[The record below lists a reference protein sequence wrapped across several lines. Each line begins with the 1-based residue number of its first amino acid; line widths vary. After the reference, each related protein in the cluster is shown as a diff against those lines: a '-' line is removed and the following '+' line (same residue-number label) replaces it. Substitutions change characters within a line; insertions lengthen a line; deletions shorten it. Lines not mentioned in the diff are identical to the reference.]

1 MDWYSKIQDMARLI
15 LFLGY
20 FFLFEQMLSRRYT
33 LTYLIFAGFL
43 LGILA
48 GWLVGEPILPVAEPM
63 QELFLRLLKMA
74 ILPLVITSITSAVIQ
89 VGSRRGLGLIS
100 LRTIIYYLTTSLL
113 AIFTGQILVNIFQP
127 GKGADI
133 GLEARPEGIG
143 VVDQTFGE
151 LLLNIIPENPFE
163 AMANGDVLPVIFFSL
178 LFGFF
183 VTRLKT
189 DQRTFLGG
197 FFKAAF
203 EAMMKLTSFVI
214 WTAPVGVFG
223 IIAGIVAKTGFEAF
237 SSLGKFFLV
246 VLTGLSIHFFVTLPL
261 LLKYIGKCRPVT
273 HYRGMLPAL
282 MTAFSTCSTIVTL
295 PLTMKAVTEVSG
307 ASKKAAG
314 FVLPIG
320 ATINM
325 DGTALYECVATIFIA
340 QVYGFELGPA
350 QQGIV
355 VLTAV
360 LASVGAASIPMSG
373 LVMMSVILKAVGL
386 PLEGVA
392 MILAVDRI
400 LDMFRTTV
408 NVFSDSVGAVVISR
422 LEGDPP
428 DDYEP
433 QPGSP

>member
-1 MDWYSKIQDMARLI
+1 MGSKRH
-15 LFLGY
+15 
-20 FFLFEQMLSRRYT
+20 R
-33 LTYLIFAGFL
+33 LTYFIFAGFF

-48 GWLVGEPILPVAEPM
+48 GWLLGDRILPVAGPM

-89 VGSRRGLGLIS
+89 VGSSRGLGRIGF
-100 LRTIIYYLTTSLL
+100 RTLVYYLSTSLL
-113 AIFTGQILVNIFQP
+113 AILTGQLLVNIFRP
-127 GKGADI
+127 GKGA
-133 GLEARPEGIG
+133 GFLLESKPENIG
-143 VVDQTFGE
+143 VSDQPLGE
-151 LLLNIIPENPFE
+151 ILLNIIPENPFA
-163 AMANGDVLPVIFFSL
+163 AMAQGDVLPVIFFSL

-183 VTRLKT
+183 ITRLKVE
-189 DQRTFLGG
+189 QRNLLGS

-203 EAMMKLTSFVI
+203 DAMMKLTSFVI
-214 WTAPVGVFG
+214 WTAPIGVFG
-223 IIAGIVAKTGFEAF
+223 IMAGIVARTGFEAF
-237 SSLGKFFLV
+237 ASLGKFFLV
-246 VLTGLSIHFFVTLPL
+246 VLAGLSIHFFITLPL
-261 LLKYIGKCRPVT
+261 ILKFMGRFSPVK
-273 HYRGMLPAL
+273 HYRGMLSAL

-307 ASKKAAG
+307 ASDKSAG

-340 QVYGFELGPA
+340 QVYGFELGFA

-360 LASVGAASIPMSG
+360 LASIGAASIPMSG
-373 LVMMSVILKAVGL
+373 LVMMSIILKAVGL

-392 MILAVDRI
+392 LILAVDRI

-422 LEGDPP
+422 LEGD
-428 DDYEP
+428 
-433 QPGSP
+433 

>member
-1 MDWYSKIQDMARLI
+1 MV
-15 LFLGY
+15 
-20 FFLFEQMLSRRYT
+20 SRKHT
-33 LTYLIFAGFL
+33 LTYLIFAGFF

-48 GWLVGEPILPVAEPM
+48 GWLMGESVLPVAEPM

-89 VGSRRGLGLIS
+89 VGSSRGLGLIS
-100 LRTIIYYLTTSLL
+100 LRTFIYYLTTSLL
-113 AIFTGQILVNIFQP
+113 AILTGQILVNILKP
-127 GKGADI
+127 GKGASLLLESRPGEI
-133 GLEARPEGIG
+133 GA
-143 VVDQTFGE
+143 VDQKFSD
-151 LLLNIIPENPFE
+151 LLLNIIPENPFR

-183 VTRLKT
+183 VTRLKSE
-189 DQRTFLGG
+189 QRYLLGG
-197 FFKAAF
+197 FFRAAF

-223 IIAGIVAKTGFEAF
+223 IISGIVARTGFDAF
-237 SSLGKFFLV
+237 APLGRFFLV
-246 VLTGLSIHFFVTLPL
+246 VLAGLSIHFFITLPL
-261 LLKYIGKCRPVT
+261 ILKYMGKCRPLI
-273 HYRGMLPAL
+273 HYRGMLSAL

-340 QVYGFELGPA
+340 QVYGFDLGLS
-350 QQGIV
+350 QQGIIV
-355 VLTAV
+355 FTAV
-360 LASVGAASIPMSG
+360 LASIGAASIPMSG
-373 LVMMSVILKAVGL
+373 LVMMSIILKAVGL

-392 MILAVDRI
+392 MILAVDRV
-400 LDMFRTTV
+400 LDMFRTAV

-422 LEGDPP
+422 LEGDPLP
-428 DDYEP
+428 EP
-433 QPGSP
+433 VE

>member
-1 MDWYSKIQDMARLI
+1 M
-15 LFLGY
+15 
-20 FFLFEQMLSRRYT
+20 
-33 LTYLIFAGFL
+33 IFAGFF
-43 LGILA
+43 LGILM
-48 GWLVGEPILPVAEPM
+48 GWLVGEPILSVAEPM
-63 QELFLRLLKMA
+63 QDLFLRLLRMA

-89 VGSRRGLGLIS
+89 VGSSKGLGLIS
-100 LRTIIYYLTTSLL
+100 LRTIIYYISTSLL

-127 GKGADI
+127 GKGANIDL
-133 GLEARPEGIG
+133 GEQPEGIG
-143 VVDQTFGE
+143 VVDQGFGE
-151 LLLNIIPENPFE
+151 LLLNIIPENPFQ

-183 VTRLKT
+183 VTQLKK
-189 DQRTFLGG
+189 DQRNLMGNLFQ
-197 FFKAAF
+197 AAF

-214 WTAPVGVFG
+214 WTAPIGVFG
-223 IIAGIVAKTGFEAF
+223 IIAGIVAKTGFDAF
-237 SSLGKFFLV
+237 ASLGKFFLV
-246 VLTGLSIHFFVTLPL
+246 VLAGLTIHFFITLPL
-261 LLKYIGKCRPVT
+261 ILKYVGKFSPVK
-273 HYRGMLPAL
+273 HYRGMLSAL

-340 QVYGFELGPA
+340 QVYGFDLSLA
-350 QQGIV
+350 QQGIIV
-355 VLTAV
+355 VTAV
-360 LASVGAASIPMSG
+360 LASIGAASIPMSG
-373 LVMMSVILKAVGL
+373 FVMMAIILKAVGL

-392 MILAVDRI
+392 IILAVDRI

-422 LEGDPP
+422 LEK
-428 DDYEP
+428 E
-433 QPGSP
+433 

>member
-1 MDWYSKIQDMARLI
+1 MERLI
-15 LFLGY
+15 LFLRY
-20 FFLFEQMLSRRYT
+20 FFLIEYMLSRRYT
-33 LTYLIFAGFL
+33 LTYLIFAGFF

-48 GWLVGEPILPVAEPM
+48 GWLVGDPILPVAEPM

-74 ILPLVITSITSAVIQ
+74 ILPLVITSIISAVIQ
-89 VGSRRGLGLIS
+89 VGSSRGLGRIS
-100 LRTIIYYLTTSLL
+100 LRTITYYLTTSLL
-113 AIFTGQILVNIFQP
+113 AILTGQLLVNVFQP
-127 GKGADI
+127 GKNANI

-143 VVDQTFGE
+143 VVDQKFGD

-189 DQRTFLGG
+189 DQRTLLGSV
-197 FFKAAF
+197 FKAAF

-214 WTAPVGVFG
+214 WTAPIGIFG
-223 IIAGIVAKTGFEAF
+223 IMAGIVAKTGFDAF

-246 VLTGLSIHFFVTLPL
+246 VLAGLSIHFFITLPL
-261 LLKYIGKCRPVT
+261 LLKYIGKCSPVK
-273 HYRGMLPAL
+273 HFRGMLSAL

-340 QVYGFELGPA
+340 QVYGFELGLA

-355 VLTAV
+355 VITAV

-373 LVMMSVILKAVGL
+373 LVMMAI
-386 PLEGVA
+386 
-392 MILAVDRI
+392 I
-400 LDMFRTTV
+400 
-408 NVFSDSVGAVVISR
+408 
-422 LEGDPP
+422 
-428 DDYEP
+428 
-433 QPGSP
+433 